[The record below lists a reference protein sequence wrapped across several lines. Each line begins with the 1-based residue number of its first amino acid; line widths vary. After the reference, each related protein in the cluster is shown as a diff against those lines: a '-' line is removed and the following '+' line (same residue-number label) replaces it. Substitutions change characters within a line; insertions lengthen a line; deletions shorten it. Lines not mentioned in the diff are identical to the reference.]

1 MVEKKLTIRVD
12 ETIYEVFKALC
23 EANGFKP
30 NSIIV
35 DAISEPNAF
44 IEAAIA
50 RRDEVERAKKAAQIV
65 QLKNEL
71 GLTDADLRKLL
82 KDSEQSAT
90 STAKATEV
98 IESHQNNVYNQALF
112 LMCWRHSEG
121 SKGYALCEMEYM
133 RMEACLN
140 LRHIPTELLICAT
153 NQPAS

>member
-1 MVEKKLTIRVD
+1 MAEKKLTIRVD
-12 ETIYEVFKALC
+12 ETIYEAFKALC

-30 NSIIV
+30 NNIIV

-50 RRDEVERAKKAAQIV
+50 RRDEAERVKKAAQIV

-98 IESHQNNVYNQALF
+98 IESHQNNVYN
-112 LMCWRHSEG
+112 
-121 SKGYALCEMEYM
+121 
-133 RMEACLN
+133 
-140 LRHIPTELLICAT
+140 
-153 NQPAS
+153 

>member
-1 MVEKKLTIRVD
+1 MAEKKLTIRVD
-12 ETIYEVFKALC
+12 ETIYEAFRALC

-30 NSIIV
+30 NNIIV

-50 RRDEVERAKKAAQIV
+50 RRDEAERAKKAAQIV

-90 STAKATEV
+90 
-98 IESHQNNVYNQALF
+98 LF
-112 LMCWRHSEG
+112 LMSWRHSKG
-121 SKGYALCEMEYM
+121 SKGYALCEVEYV
-133 RMEACLN
+133 RM
-140 LRHIPTELLICAT
+140 
-153 NQPAS
+153 

>member
-12 ETIYEVFKALC
+12 EAIYKAFKALC

-50 RRDEVERAKKAAQIV
+50 RRDEAERAKKATQIV

-82 KDSEQSAT
+82 KDSEQAVTSA
-90 STAKATEV
+90 AKATEV
-98 IESHQNNVYNQALF
+98 IESHQNNVYD
-112 LMCWRHSEG
+112 
-121 SKGYALCEMEYM
+121 
-133 RMEACLN
+133 
-140 LRHIPTELLICAT
+140 
-153 NQPAS
+153 